1 MTDSTHPGNA
11 AIEPVTLGDPMVA
24 DAAQRL
30 FAGLVPDAVAAAAR
44 GEPPDELLQ
53 AVEEAGFADALPSL
67 DSRDGWP
74 LAAAILRAQGR
85 HAAPIDM
92 ADELLGRAVSAE
104 PDGSGM
110 PDLGGASEARR
121 VRAAALMRCLQISG
135 AMEAALALSVGYV
148 SERRQFGR
156 PLSSFQAIQHSLAL
170 AAEDAA
176 AATVATDLAL
186 AAVCRDGIDS
196 DRFGALLDAAVIVS
210 GDAVPRIYD
219 VVHQVHGAIGFTREY
234 ALQRFTLSM
243 LRWRDELGGE
253 QAPAERLGAR
263 VMAVGGLWS
272 TATALSGQAQPDG

>member
-1 MTDSTHPGNA
+1 MTDPTPPGSA

-104 PDGSGM
+104 PDGSAM
-110 PDLGGASEARR
+110 ADLGGVSDARR

-135 AMEAALALSVGYV
+135 AMEAALALSVAYV

-156 PLSSFQAIQHSLAL
+156 PLSSFQAIQHGLAL

-186 AAVCRDGIDS
+186 AAVCRDGIDA
-196 DRFGALLDAAVIVS
+196 DRFGALLDAAVVVT
-210 GDAVPRIYD
+210 GDAVARVYD
-219 VVHQVHGAIGFTREY
+219 VAHQVHGAIGFTREY
-234 ALQRFTLSM
+234 ALHRFTLAM

-263 VMAVGGLWS
+263 VMATGGLWS
-272 TATALSGQAQPDG
+272 TATTLSGPAQPGG